1 MFLHLFREG
10 AELVA
15 KARENL
21 PLACDKVGDV
31 AVGAEVADDDDGI
44 VRQHELFRSVLVSPV
59 EESREDGVAVAT
71 EHGLDDIGADGGGGV
86 VVGGS
91 FHLFWVLITLQ
102 R

>member
-1 MFLHLFREG
+1 MLLHLPRQG

-21 PLACDKVGDV
+21 PLACDEVGDV

-44 VRQHELFRSVLVSPV
+44 VRQHELFRPVLVSSV
-59 EESREDGVAVAT
+59 DESREDGSAVAP
-71 EHGLDDIGADGGGGV
+71 EQGLDDIGADGGGGV
-86 VVGGS
+86 VASGVLHIS
-91 FHLFWVLITLQ
+91 WVLITLQ